1 MFELGIVSAI
11 TFFVA
16 EFLLQMH
23 DIKMHEPKEV
33 KVNTNLVVKKKMW
46 KNKNPAPV
54 GAGNGI
60 QK

>member
-23 DIKMHEPKEV
+23 DFKMHEPKEV
-33 KVNTNLVVKKKMW
+33 KTEEELAYVERKTMW
-46 KNKNPAPV
+46 
-54 GAGNGI
+54 
-60 QK
+60 